1 MRDDDDHTRHYP
13 ADNPCNSC
21 AYATCRDR
29 PHNFFRQCSRWREW
43 FMDRW
48 QGYQIAAAK
57 IKTSR

>member
-1 MRDDDDHTRHYP
+1 MRDDDGHTRHYP
-13 ADNPCNSC
+13 DDNPCNSC

-29 PHNFFRQCSRWREW
+29 PHNFFRECSRWREW
-43 FMDRW
+43 FMDLW